1 MQKNGLFITVE
12 GVDGAGKSTAME
24 WLAEQISA
32 QRTIVRTREPGGTAL
47 GERLR
52 ELLLHEKMD
61 LETETLLMFA
71 ARREHI
77 AQVILPAL
85 ARGDV
90 VISDRFTDATFAYQG
105 GGRGV
110 GFDKVLILE
119 NWVQGELQPDFT
131 LLFDVP
137 LDIARA
143 RIAARAAQTHETLDK
158 FENESFEFFRRTR
171 AAYLKRAEAAP
182 QRIAII
188 DSTQS
193 LDDVKKQISQAI
205 AQRAHLNLN
214 CDERK

>member
-1 MQKNGLFITVE
+1 MTHQGLFITVE

-24 WLAEQISA
+24 WLAEQIAA
-32 QRTIVRTREPGGTAL
+32 QRTVVRTREPGGTAL

-143 RIAARAAQTHETLDK
+143 RIAARAKQT
-158 FENESFEFFRRTR
+158 NEALSFR
-171 AAYLKRAEAAP
+171 
-182 QRIAII
+182 
-188 DSTQS
+188 
-193 LDDVKKQISQAI
+193 
-205 AQRAHLNLN
+205 
-214 CDERK
+214 

>member
-143 RIAARAAQTHETLDK
+143 RIATRAAQTHETLDK

-205 AQRAHLNLN
+205 AQRAHLNLHITP
-214 CDERK
+214 

>member
-205 AQRAHLNLN
+205 AQRAHLNLHLTP
-214 CDERK
+214 